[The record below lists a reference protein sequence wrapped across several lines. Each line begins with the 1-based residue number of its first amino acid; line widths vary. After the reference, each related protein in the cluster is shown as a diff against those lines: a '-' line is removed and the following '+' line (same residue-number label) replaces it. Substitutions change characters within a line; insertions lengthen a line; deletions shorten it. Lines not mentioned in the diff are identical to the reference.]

1 MPLEADNDI
10 INTFAND
17 FTQRSYDSFIV
28 AKWGYTPCHNRE
40 QNKNKKHCFLKIYCV
55 FLARYKYNFLF
66 YLLLR
71 QDIKFTKHTTW
82 CDI

>member
-1 MPLEADNDI
+1 MTLHWIVMWTESGTGERDVEVEADNDI

-40 QNKNKKHCFLKIYCV
+40 
-55 FLARYKYNFLF
+55 
-66 YLLLR
+66 
-71 QDIKFTKHTTW
+71 
-82 CDI
+82 